1 LPGIHAFLR
10 NATLRWRQPRS
21 AAPGVTARDRA
32 LRRDADAERSAA
44 VLELRRIADR
54 LRGEPEIKRGVEA
67 LVAASIGASV
77 KHLRSEFVSSP
88 RTDLDGYV
96 AASRVH
102 TRHLLEVRGEVAG
115 RWRRA
120 VSGNRLWVFLKTG
133 RGLAPSPPALNDVA
147 SEDFCAPFS
156 FGSFSA
162 QELAVEVSEH
172 VGGERI
178 PFRNLSPE
186 LRTRLV
192 RAVAGVN
199 AVRSVDVPNRTRW
212 IGVPL
217 DWLEERCAENGR
229 ESPEAWRLVRQ
240 RLARVDQA
248 RDDLKAAIRGG
259 RLRLFTHNDVSPGN
273 VVFAPD
279 DRVYVVDWEKATR
292 SLPGADLRFLLELKN
307 KDALLDA
314 YLARM
319 SELGVALDRSRVA
332 RTIDVTEGFRR
343 VRAGCANA
351 NLRTVES
358 GLGLL
363 EAHLPG

>member
-1 LPGIHAFLR
+1 MPGIHAFLR
-10 NATLRWRQPRS
+10 NATLRWRGAQPGPS
-21 AAPGVTARDRA
+21 LDRRPRLVA
-32 LRRDADAERSAA
+32 DADRSEAA
-44 VLELRRIADR
+44 LELGRIADR
-54 LRGEPEIKRGVEA
+54 LRGEPEIKRGVES
-67 LVAASIGASV
+67 LVAASIGAPV
-77 KHLRSEFVSSP
+77 KHLRSELVPSP
-88 RTDLDGYV
+88 RTDINGYV

-102 TRHLLEVRGEVAG
+102 TRHLLEVRRQIAG
-115 RWRRA
+115 RWSRA
-120 VSGNRLWVFLKTG
+120 MSGNRLWVFVKTG
-133 RGLAPSPPALNDVA
+133 RGLTPAPPGLNDVA
-147 SEDFCAPFS
+147 SEDFCAPFC
-156 FGSFSA
+156 FGSFAA
-162 QELAVEVSEH
+162 QDLAVEVSEH

-178 PFRNLSPE
+178 PFRNLSPD

-212 IGVPL
+212 IGVSP

-229 ESPEAWRLVRQ
+229 KSPEAWRSVRQ

-248 RDDLKAAIRGG
+248 RDDIKASIRGG

-273 VVFAPD
+273 VAFAPD
-279 DRVYVVDWEKATR
+279 DRVYVLDWEKATR

-314 YLARM
+314 YLVRM

-332 RTIDVTEGFRR
+332 RAIDVTEGFRR
-343 VRAGCANA
+343 VRAGCANG
-351 NLRTVES
+351 NLKTVEA

-363 EAHLPG
+363 ETHLPR